1 MTQMAQRPK
10 QTNKYW
16 ENRLKQEQAYM
27 NKATNT
33 DDIVRRYDLAIDDI
47 TRKIE
52 AEYARLELRGFERDI
67 VETTDIKAYE
77 REAKELVAYAN
88 KLRDKLG
95 RNAAKT
101 DFTAEVNR
109 RMKVY
114 NATMRI
120 NRLEYLKSQVAL
132 SLVKAG
138 VDTDVDLQQELSDKY
153 VAEKARQAGILASTV
168 VPPMSHTKLFKIVA
182 AQVDGANFS
191 QRIWQNTD
199 VLKAELDV
207 LLTNNIIQGQNSN
220 VIARRLRS
228 LLNGQ
233 YKDNAKYI
241 TERLARTE
249 FTRVIGQAQKDS
261 YRENDIEYVKWMAES
276 HACRYCVAASE
287 GGLRGEGIYKIDN
300 EPNYPQHPNCRC
312 SLAAYYE

>member
-1 MTQMAQRPK
+1 MTQMAQRAK

-52 AEYARLELRGFERDI
+52 AEYARLELRGFERNI
-67 VETTDIKAYE
+67 VETADIAAYE

-109 RMKVY
+109 RMKIY

-168 VPPMSHTKLFKIVA
+168 VPMSHTKLFKIVA

-191 QRIWQNTD
+191 HRIWQNTD
-199 VLKAELDV
+199 SLKAELDV

-220 VIARRLRS
+220 VIARRFRS

-233 YKDNAKYI
+233 YKDNARYI

-276 HACRYCVAASE
+276 RACRYCVAASE
-287 GGLRGEGIYKIDN
+287 GGLRGEGIYKIDH
-300 EPNYPQHPNCRC
+300 EPNYPQHPQCRC

>member
-16 ENRLKQEQAYM
+16 EKRLKQEQAYM

-33 DDIVRRYDLAIDDI
+33 DDIVRRYDLVIDDI

-52 AEYARLELRGFERDI
+52 SEYARLELRGFERSV
-67 VETTDIKAYE
+67 VETADIGAYE
-77 REAKELVAYAN
+77 REAKELVAYTN
-88 KLRDKLG
+88 KMRDKLG

-138 VDTDVDLQQELSDKY
+138 IDTDVDLQQELSDKY

-168 VPPMSHTKLFKIVA
+168 VPMSHTKLFKIVA
-182 AQVDGANFS
+182 AQVNGANFS
-191 QRIWQNTD
+191 QRIWHNTD
-199 VLKAELDV
+199 SLKAELDV

-233 YKDNAKYI
+233 YKDNTKYI

-261 YRENDIEYVKWMAES
+261 YHENDIEHVKWMAES
-276 HACRYCVAASE
+276 SACSYCVAASKD
-287 GGLRGEGIYKIDN
+287 GLRGEGVYEIDH
-300 EPNYPQHPNCRC
+300 EPNYPQHPQCRC